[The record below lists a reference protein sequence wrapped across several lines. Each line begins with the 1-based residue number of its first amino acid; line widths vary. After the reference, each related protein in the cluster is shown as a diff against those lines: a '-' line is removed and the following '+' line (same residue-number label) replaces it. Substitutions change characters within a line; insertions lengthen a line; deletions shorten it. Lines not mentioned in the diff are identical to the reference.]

1 LEIRISAES
10 VVVSAIKIFLIIKK
24 KPRLAVC
31 HGPSQFSPSA
41 TCFLFKHPR
50 KKEQRTS
57 TTILISCVEITF
69 REMSVPAIHA
79 VNAFLIKSSALVQK
93 PHMRETET
101 ETETVFC
108 LPREKENSIL
118 G

>member
-1 LEIRISAES
+1 
-10 VVVSAIKIFLIIKK
+10 
-24 KPRLAVC
+24 
-31 HGPSQFSPSA
+31 
-41 TCFLFKHPR
+41 LFKHPR

-101 ETETVFC
+101 ETETVFAS
-108 LPREKENSIL
+108 PEKRKIQFWARKTLILASSISKCHSNEALRGDDVSGL
-118 G
+118 GGVALTNDVRSRN